1 MRSFKASHFF
11 ITLGII
17 LSIFALVSWAVRARQ
32 LKDAYKSGTETTG
45 GAKNQSGLPTS
56 SDNKGTG
63 PLSSLGNFNLN
74 GNSSAQLHNEP
85 AALVGG
91 IAAALEKDD
100 MVTFSKLLGGTLD
113 DGALRQLQEFAARQ
127 RALGHKAQL
136 REVGEQELNK
146 RTRWAIEYGEGDQ
159 RKSMYLDLKRDGDK
173 WAVEKI
179 TLSSG
184 ANVPAGNDPLAVTEV
199 FLQAVLSQKFEQ
211 AREHVDATK
220 VTDARIAG
228 LCILFE
234 EGKYRMRETKPL
246 RAMYQKEDAAGY
258 LAHVV
263 TTDDSQAAQFSLTVI
278 KQGNPAQWMVAEIN
292 LDRLLADYAKRVAG
306 GDVYYSPLVKNP
318 EGGDTLALY
327 FGFDEDE
334 FTPRTKR
341 QLEIVAGI
349 LKSDRVKKLTLS
361 GHTDAKGTDD
371 YNQQLSMRRAEV
383 VRDFLVASGVGAGQ
397 VEVMA
402 MGKKQ
407 PRRPNVTETGQDD
420 PQGRRAN
427 RRTEI
432 YLDF

>member
-11 ITLGII
+11 IALGII
-17 LSIFALVSWAVRARQ
+17 LSIGALVFWAVRARQ
-32 LKDAYKSGTETTG
+32 IKDAYKSGPG
-45 GAKNQSGLPTS
+45 IAGDAKNPSGMPTS
-56 SDNKGTG
+56 PDNKGTA
-63 PLSSLGNFNLN
+63 PLGSLGNFDLN
-74 GNSSAQLHNEP
+74 GIALAQLDKDP

-100 MVTFSKLLGGTLD
+100 MAAFSKLLGGTVD
-113 DGALRQLQEFAARQ
+113 DNALRHLQEFAARQ
-127 RALGHKAQL
+127 RALGRKAQV

-146 RTRWAIEYGEGDQ
+146 RTRWAIEYGEGDKRQ
-159 RKSMYLDLKRDGDK
+159 SLYLDLKRVGEK
-173 WAVEKI
+173 WTVDKI
-179 TLSSG
+179 TLSSN
-184 ANVPAGNDPLAVTEV
+184 ANAPASNDPLAVAEV

-211 AREHVDATK
+211 ARMHVDAAK

-234 EGKYRMRETKPL
+234 EGKYRMREAKPL
-246 RAMYQKEDAAGY
+246 RAMFQKDDAAGY

-263 TTDDSQAAQFSLTVI
+263 TADDSQAAQFSLTVL
-278 KQGNPAQWMVAEIN
+278 KQGDPARWVVAEIN
-292 LDRLLADYAKRVAG
+292 LDRLLADYAQRVAG

-397 VEVMA
+397 VEVLG

-407 PRRPNVTETGQDD
+407 PRRPNVTETGKDNPD
-420 PQGRRAN
+420 GRRAN

>member
-1 MRSFKASHFF
+1 MRSFKVSHLF
-11 ITLGII
+11 IALGII
-17 LSIFALVSWAVRARQ
+17 LSIFALVFWAVRARQ
-32 LKDAYKSGTETTG
+32 IKDAYKTG
-45 GAKNQSGLPTS
+45 AGIAGAVKNPSDLPTTP
-56 SDNKGTG
+56 DNKGAVPMG
-63 PLSSLGNFNLN
+63 SLGNFNLN
-74 GNSSAQLHNEP
+74 GISTDQLSKDP
-85 AALVGG
+85 AALVSG
-91 IAAALEKDD
+91 IAEALEKDD
-100 MVTFSKLLGGTLD
+100 MVAFSKLLGGTVD
-113 DGALRQLQEFAARQ
+113 DAALRQLQDFAAHQ
-127 RALGHKAQL
+127 RALGRKVQV

-146 RTRWAIEYGEGDQ
+146 RTRWAVEYGEGDK
-159 RKSMYLDLKRDGDK
+159 RRSMYLDLKRVGEK
-173 WAVEKI
+173 WTVDKI
-179 TLSSG
+179 TLAAD

-199 FLQAVLSQKFEQ
+199 FLQAVLSQQFEQ
-211 AREHVDATK
+211 ARVHVDAAK

-234 EGKYRMRETKPL
+234 EGKYRMREAKPL
-246 RAMYQKEDAAGY
+246 RAMFQKDDAAGY

-263 TTDDSQAAQFSLTVI
+263 TADDSQAAQFSITVL
-278 KQGNPAQWMVAEIN
+278 KQGNPARWMVAEIN
-292 LDRLLADYAKRVAG
+292 LDRLLADYAQRVAG
-306 GDVYYSPLVKNP
+306 GDEYYSPLVKNP

-334 FTPRTKR
+334 FSPRTKR

-383 VRDFLVASGVGAGQ
+383 VREFLVASGVGAGQ
-397 VEVMA
+397 VEVVA

-407 PRRPNVTETGQDD
+407 PRRPNVTETGQDNPD
-420 PQGRRAN
+420 GRRAN

>member
-1 MRSFKASHFF
+1 MRSTKVFQFF
-11 ITLGII
+11 IALGVI
-17 LSIFALVSWAVRARQ
+17 LSISALVFWAVRARQ
-32 LKDAYKSGTETTG
+32 IKDAYKSGT
-45 GAKNQSGLPTS
+45 GLVGSQRDPS
-56 SDNKGTG
+56 VLPLNPENKGTDPSG
-63 PLSSLGNFNLN
+63 NLN
-74 GNSSAQLHNEP
+74 SGGTTSPELFKDP
-85 AALVGG
+85 GALVAE
-91 IAAALEKDD
+91 IAAALENDD
-100 MVTFSKLLGGTLD
+100 MAAFSKLLGGKVD
-113 DGALRQLQEFAARQ
+113 DAALRQLQDFVTRQ
-127 RALGHKAQL
+127 RVLGHKVQI

-146 RTRWAIEYGEGDQ
+146 RTRWAIEYGQGDQ
-159 RKSMYLDLKRDGDK
+159 RKSMYLDLKRDGEK
-173 WAVEKI
+173 WSVEKI
-179 TLSSG
+179 TLSSD
-184 ANVPAGNDPLAVTEV
+184 ANVPAGNDSLAVAEV

-211 AREHVDATK
+211 AREHVDAAK

-234 EGKYRMRETKPL
+234 EGKYRMRDVKPL
-246 RAMYQKEDAAGY
+246 RAMFQKDDAAGY
-258 LAHVV
+258 IAHVV
-263 TTDDSQAAQFSLTVI
+263 TADDSQAAQFSLTVL
-278 KQGNPAQWMVAEIN
+278 KQGDPARWVVAEIN
-292 LDRLLADYAKRVAG
+292 LDRLLADYAQRVAG

-327 FGFDEDE
+327 FGFDEDD

-341 QLEIVAGI
+341 QLEIVAAI

-397 VEVMA
+397 VEVLA

-407 PRRPNVTETGQDD
+407 PRRPNVTETGKDNPD
-420 PQGRRAN
+420 GRRAN